1 MSGLKRNNEGWYYIS
16 DNGIHYELLEG
27 KTIGG
32 DRSYTSDT
40 LFIML
45 NIDTEDDEYAKEIYR
60 LGCGRMMV
68 YFMQMAGDEET
79 DYLNEDDIKEA
90 TERFEAKHKE
100 LIEFIISN
108 NIETY

>member
-1 MSGLKRNNEGWYYIS
+1 MSGLKRNNEGWYYVS
-16 DNGIHYELLEG
+16 GNGIHYELLEG

-32 DRSYTSDT
+32 DKSYTSDT

-60 LGCGRMMV
+60 LGEDRMLV
-68 YFMQMAGDEET
+68 YFMQMDGNKET
-79 DYLNEDDIKEA
+79 DYLNEDYIQEVV
-90 TERFEAKHKE
+90 ENFEAKHSE
-100 LIEFIISN
+100 LIKFIVSN